1 MIIPKVHAG
10 AALDDGKI
18 DYATYSIASLLDARG
33 NIQRDRYPQNYE
45 NLQAEI
51 ATRPQLAT
59 HQDTPGQ
66 PSAEAISDAAIGVA
80 IVDVVLAVVSVL
92 P

>member
-1 MIIPKVHAG
+1 MAISVPRSQASP
-10 AALDDGKI
+10 DDGNI

-33 NIQRDRYPQNYE
+33 NILRERYPQNYE

-51 ATRPQLAT
+51 AVRPQLAA
-59 HQDTPGQ
+59 HQEVIRQ
-66 PSAEAISDAAIGVA
+66 PSTEAASDAAIGVA
-80 IVDVVLAVVSVL
+80 IVNVVLAVVNAL